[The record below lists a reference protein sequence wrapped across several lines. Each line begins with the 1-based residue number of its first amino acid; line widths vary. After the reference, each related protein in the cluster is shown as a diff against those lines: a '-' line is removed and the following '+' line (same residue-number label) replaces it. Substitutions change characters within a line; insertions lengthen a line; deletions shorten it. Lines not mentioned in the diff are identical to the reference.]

1 MLVVGSLS
9 VNEMV
14 VNLPVEN
21 PVTEDRPRIVR
32 SSDSS
37 HDPHEDCSNA
47 VANPKAAAELGS
59 EDG

>member
-21 PVTEDRPRIVR
+21 PVTENRPRIVR

-37 HDPHEDCSNA
+37 HDPHEDGSNA
-47 VANPKAAAELGS
+47 VANPIAAAE
-59 EDG
+59 